1 MIAVIDDA
9 LLLAAMAGA
18 MPTELLAVHQGGDLF
33 TTASWYYR
41 LSRAVH
47 DRSFAGVLSSS
58 LARLG
63 ASRRSLALAG
73 VDALPEEI
81 GLADLRVLVPVM
93 TRLDVGRRL
102 NFLTAEAVA
111 TAVTLEGAI
120 WVTTSSALM
129 KDACRAL
136 SIDLHVVDI

>member
-1 MIAVIDDA
+1 MDDA
-9 LLLAAMAGA
+9 LLLAALAGA
-18 MPTELLAVHQGGDLF
+18 IPTELLAVHQAGDLF

-47 DRSFAGVLSSS
+47 DRSFAGALSSS
-58 LARLG
+58 LSRLG
-63 ASRRSLALAG
+63 PSRRSLVLAG
-73 VDALPEEI
+73 VDALPEGI
-81 GLADLRVLVPVM
+81 GLVDLRVLVPVM

-120 WVTTSSALM
+120 WVTTSSVLM
-129 KDACRAL
+129 TDACHAL

>member
-9 LLLAAMAGA
+9 LLLAVMAGV
-18 MPTELLAVHQGGDLF
+18 MPTELVSVHRAGDLF

-47 DRSFAGVLSSS
+47 DRGFTGALSSALAS
-58 LARLG
+58 LEP
-63 ASRRSLALAG
+63 SRRSLVLAG
-73 VDALPEEI
+73 IDALPDEV
-81 GLADLRVLVPVM
+81 GMADLRVLVPVM

-111 TAVTLEGAI
+111 TAVTLDGAI
-120 WVTTSSALM
+120 WVTTSSVLM
-129 KDACRAL
+129 TDACRSL
-136 SIDLHVVDI
+136 SVGLHVVEI